1 MNSVCL
7 ISAVAAVNLILVFAR
22 LMYFESKL
30 SIAELKPVPRILKN
44 LLARCDIRCDNEEF
58 GCEVVVKLDILAM
71 HLKVTLLQSDPLNSL
86 DFFVLL
92 CAIKIDVFKQ

>member
-1 MNSVCL
+1 M
-7 ISAVAAVNLILVFAR
+7 
-22 LMYFESKL
+22 
-30 SIAELKPVPRILKN
+30 PRILKN

-71 HLKVTLLQSDPLNSL
+71 HLKATLLQSDPLNSL